1 MPPKTK
7 GGNRE
12 KGHDHKQKNNHDHK
26 PKKKKRLSEAER
38 LKRAERAE
46 TRAKQVLQ
54 EMHEAAKAR
63 QEKREKTM
71 GLNKKD
77 YHKCNDM
84 ASDMLQLPISDED
97 VPMEVVISK
106 DLQKVETKVETKA
119 ELMGSDKAA
128 TLIIGKILQ
137 KEGGMYNVQVNDD
150 NASIHVAFKLWSMD
164 IKISTV
170 HIDATVKTSAATQIK
185 AMVKKTSPKEETEP

>member
-1 MPPKTK
+1 
-7 GGNRE
+7 
-12 KGHDHKQKNNHDHK
+12 
-26 PKKKKRLSEAER
+26 
-38 LKRAERAE
+38 
-46 TRAKQVLQ
+46 
-54 EMHEAAKAR
+54 
-63 QEKREKTM
+63 
-71 GLNKKD
+71 
-77 YHKCNDM
+77 M